1 MQFGRCEFLSIIGK
15 VAYAP
20 CKSLTLALSYVQIL
34 AEAFRLSRK
43 NPRNGLMKS
52 STGLKIKERRKAL
65 GVTQAALAEEVGVS
79 PSYLNLIENG
89 KRPIGGRILI
99 RIARALGAGL
109 DELDDAEERRL
120 VAALREVAAEPLLRD
135 VALSTERLAELVALH
150 PDWARGVVK
159 LHRAYADR
167 DRVADALSDRLNQDP
182 VLSERVHQLLS
193 HASAIRSA
201 SEILADIDDMPVD
214 QSRRFHGMLLEES
227 GRLSNVSRALAS
239 FFEKSESDRLST
251 TPAEEIDDFL
261 QARGNYFPELEDE
274 AERLRFA
281 AQLDDGDGVEGALRR
296 FLHARGAL
304 GAHEETDA
312 DGADVSSVDDE
323 TPEPLARAVLTP
335 DAVGPSR
342 RFALARMAAGRAL
355 EERIAAVIDEDE
367 RIQSAAAAE
376 RARLA
381 LANYAAAAMLMP
393 YARFHQAA
401 LELRYDVDALANRFA
416 VSYEQAAHRLATLQ
430 RPGAQG
436 LPFAFMRADPS
447 GFVSKRFA
455 LPTLPL
461 PRRGWA
467 CPLWAVYR
475 AFQTP
480 FATIRQLVEMPDG
493 GRFLFIAKAM
503 SKGGAVFEE
512 ARHLVSVLIAC
523 DAVHADQTV
532 YGAGLDMASAEAVGA
547 TCRLCPRMRCS
558 ARQEEEL
565 VASPEERKTRRRLN
579 GVGSEV

>member
-1 MQFGRCEFLSIIGK
+1 
-15 VAYAP
+15 
-20 CKSLTLALSYVQIL
+20 
-34 AEAFRLSRK
+34 
-43 NPRNGLMKS
+43 MKS

-135 VALSTERLAELVALH
+135 AGLSTERLAELVALH
-150 PDWARGVVK
+150 PDWARGIVK

-182 VLSERVHQLLS
+182 VLSERVHHLLS

-201 SEILADIDDMPVD
+201 SEILAEIEDMPAD
-214 QSRRFHGMLLEES
+214 QARRFHGMLLEES
-227 GRLSNVSRALAS
+227 GRLANVSRALAS

-281 AQLDDGDGVEGALRR
+281 AQLDHGDGAETALRR
-296 FLHARGAL
+296 FLEARGAL
-304 GAHEETDA
+304 DDGAQEADATVEEAFDA
-312 DGADVSSVDDE
+312 DA
-323 TPEPLARAVLTP
+323 PEPLARAVLTP
-335 DAVGPSR
+335 DAVAPSR
-342 RFALARMAAGRAL
+342 RFALARMVASHAL
-355 EERIAAVIDEDE
+355 DERIAAIVDEDA
-367 RIQSAAAAE
+367 RIQSAAASE
-376 RARLA
+376 RAGLA

-393 YARFHQAA
+393 YGRFHQAA

-447 GFVSKRFA
+447 GFVTKRFA
-455 LPTLPL
+455 LPNLPL

-480 FATIRQLVEMPDG
+480 HVTIRQLVEMPDG
-493 GRFLFIAKAM
+493 GRFLFIAKAL
-503 SKGGAVFEE
+503 SKGAAVFEE
-512 ARHLVSVLIAC
+512 APHLVSVLIAC
-523 DAVHADQTV
+523 DAVHADQTI
-532 YGAGLDMASAEAVGA
+532 YGAGLDPIAAEAVGA

-565 VASPEERKTRRRLN
+565 LATPEERTARPAR
-579 GVGSEV
+579 VGARPES